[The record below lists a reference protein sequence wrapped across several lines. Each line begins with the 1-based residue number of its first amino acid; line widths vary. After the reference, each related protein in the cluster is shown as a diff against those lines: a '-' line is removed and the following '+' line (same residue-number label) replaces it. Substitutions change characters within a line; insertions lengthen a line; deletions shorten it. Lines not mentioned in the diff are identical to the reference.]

1 MGDLIV
7 RAGPVEG
14 ARVWCQ
20 EMGLLQ
26 AVVSIEKGN
35 RFWLSHLEVRI
46 LVICRDL
53 GEQAVE
59 TGSNIR

>member
-7 RAGPVEG
+7 RAGAVEG
-14 ARVWCQ
+14 VRVWCQ
-20 EMGLLQ
+20 EMELLQ

-35 RFWLSHLEVRI
+35 RFWLNHLEVRI
-46 LVICRDL
+46 LIICRDP

-59 TGSNIR
+59 TGSDIR

>member
-20 EMGLLQ
+20 KMGLLQ

-35 RFWLSHLEVRI
+35 RFWLSRLEMRI
-46 LVICRDL
+46 LVLCRDP
-53 GEQAVE
+53 GEQVVE
-59 TGSNIR
+59 TGSDIR

>member
-20 EMGLLQ
+20 KMGLLQ
-26 AVVSIEKGN
+26 AVVSIEKDN
-35 RFWLSHLEVRI
+35 KFWLSHLERI
-46 LVICRDL
+46 LIICGDP
-53 GEQAVE
+53 GEQVVE
-59 TGSNIR
+59 TGSDIR

>member
-7 RAGPVEG
+7 RVGPVEG
-14 ARVWCQ
+14 ASMWCQ

-35 RFWLSHLEVRI
+35 RFWLSHLEMRI
-46 LVICRDL
+46 LIICRDP

-59 TGSNIR
+59 IGSDTK